1 MTAHAVRQGIGIGRE
16 MTARAVGVDELS
28 DTRRLALLAFQVVL
42 EVCFPRVGLDRNMQS
57 RKDTFVETIATRQ
70 LNVHETEEFTGSSTL
85 DDAVIIGRRDKHR
98 LANSHESK
106 FARGD
111 SSELGWIIHCP
122 HTDNQPLATHQTRNR
137 GRGADGARIRQG
149 DSGTLIILSRK
160 FALLCPS
167 DNALIGVNKLREG
180 QGISIV
186 DNRNNQTAFATVL
199 DIDRQA
205 KSHVCQFFNRGF
217 TVLKNIANI
226 QLWHLGKRL
235 NDGIP
240 NEMRERNLAANSA
253 LQVRVHNRAV
263 LNQDLCGNL
272 ALRSRS
278 RDAQ

>member
-149 DSGTLIILSRK
+149 DSGTLIVLGRK
-160 FALLCPS
+160 FALLCSS
-167 DNALIGVNKLREG
+167 DDALIGVNKLREG

-205 KSHVCQFFNRGF
+205 KAHVCEFFNCSF
-217 TVLKNIANI
+217 TVVKNIANI
-226 QLWHLGKRL
+226 QLRHLGERL
-235 NDGIP
+235 DDGVS
-240 NEMRERNLAANSA
+240 NEMCEGDLAANSA

-263 LNQDLCGNL
+263 LDQDLCGNL